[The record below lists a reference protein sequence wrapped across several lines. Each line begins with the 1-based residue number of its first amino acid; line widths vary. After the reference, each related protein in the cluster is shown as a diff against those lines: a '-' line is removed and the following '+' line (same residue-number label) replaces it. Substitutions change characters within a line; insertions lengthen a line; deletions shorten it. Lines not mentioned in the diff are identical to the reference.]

1 MEPKEKLQNFK
12 KLVSKGKS
20 NWLEKATYRREN
32 KAWLDKSASIAIRI
46 LSEIR
51 KQKPVNG
58 MNQKRLAEEMGVTPQ
73 YINKVVKGK
82 ENLTIETI
90 CKIERVLGISL
101 MEVPAFASCQIYVS
115 PVLVH
120 RKVERNNAQSIGKK
134 KYDYAANTFFAA
146 ECETDYI
153 SDGIYGS

>member
-1 MEPKEKLQNFK
+1 MEPKENIQNLK
-12 KLVSKGKS
+12 KLVSKEKS
-20 NWLEKATYRREN
+20 NWLGKAKWRREN

-51 KQKPVNG
+51 KQKPVNR
-58 MNQKRLAEEMGVTPQ
+58 MSQKRLAEEMGVTPQ

-101 MEVPAFASCQIYVS
+101 MEVPSFYVFQEYPS
-115 PVLVH
+115 PVVIYK
-120 RKVERNNAQSIGKK
+120 KVERNNAQPIATKQLDFQLVGKTP
-134 KYDYAANTFFAA
+134 N
-146 ECETDYI
+146 YI
-153 SDGIYGS
+153 NYIPDGTHG

>member
-1 MEPKEKLQNFK
+1 MKPKENLQNFK
-12 KLVSKGKS
+12 KLVSKEKS
-20 NWLEKATYRREN
+20 GWLEKAKYRREN

-58 MNQKRLAEEMGVTPQ
+58 MSQKQLALEMGVTPQ

-90 CKIERVLGISL
+90 CKIERVLTISL
-101 MEVPAFASCQIYVS
+101 MEVPAFAITQTYATPI
-115 PVLVH
+115 LVH
-120 RKVERNNAQSIGKK
+120 RKIERNDAQPIAKK
-134 KYDYAANTFFAA
+134 QINYDLLIRNNPNYTNYTPNG
-146 ECETDYI
+146 TN
-153 SDGIYGS
+153 G